1 MRLENRL
8 RWCFNTISY
17 DSRKGDAEMY
27 QQLKQAHPV
36 LAAISDPL
44 REALNSVYEKH
55 LGGYTAASYRLGNTN
70 EDIWSKAYL
79 QYKLDVIDVMEHYV
93 RDKKK
98 THAMNDLSDDVQ
110 TALEGCAAKASLVLR
125 QRDNVHDFVHF
136 PLMSRSVITTLV
148 RNLSMIERSI
158 FEVCISCV

>member
-1 MRLENRL
+1 
-8 RWCFNTISY
+8 
-17 DSRKGDAEMY
+17 MY

-44 REALNSVYEKH
+44 REALNSVYKKH
-55 LGGYTAASYRLGNTN
+55 LGGYTAESYQLGSTN
-70 EDIWSKAYL
+70 EDILSKAYL

-98 THAMNDLSDDVQ
+98 MHAMNDLSDDVQ

-125 QRDNVHDFVHF
+125 QCDNVHDFVHF
-136 PLMSRSVITTLV
+136 PLMFCSVITTLV
-148 RNLSMIERSI
+148 QNLSMIERSI